1 MRKLSLKILQ
11 YLLKV
16 FATFII
22 KKYRPDIIGITGS
35 IGKTSAKEA
44 IFAVLKSKFNVRKN
58 LKNYNNEIGV
68 PLSIIGCESGNANPI
83 KWLGVFWQALKHL
96 IFIDKNYPQI
106 LILEMGADKKGDINY
121 LVKFAKPK
129 ISVVT
134 AIAPV
139 HLEFFGN
146 LKGVIEEKK
155 GIVTCLLKDDWLVI
169 NYDDEQVKNF
179 INYSKARNLSFG
191 FNQQADLVA
200 LEPKISQAGNQWGTN
215 FKLSYK
221 GNIIPIFLPE
231 VLGQPQIY
239 SVLAG
244 AAAGVIYE
252 LNLLE
257 ISAALKN
264 YEPAKGRLH
273 LIAGIKKTFLIDDT
287 YNSSPKAAAAAVEIL
302 SEFPINSNGQRW
314 AVLGDML
321 ELGNYTEEGH
331 QLVGRKVAELKNIDF
346 LVTVGERAKDIKKGA
361 REAGLSDDKIFS
373 FNNVNEVGKF
383 LQEEI
388 REGDLI
394 LIKGSQGMR
403 MEKITKEIMAEPAK
417 AKDLLCRQD
426 ESWINK

>member
-1 MRKLSLKILQ
+1 MAIL
-11 YLLKV
+11 
-16 FATFII
+16 II

-35 IGKTSAKEA
+35 IGKTNAKEA
-44 IFAVLKSKFNVRKN
+44 IDAVLTNKFNVRKN

-68 PLSIIGCESGNANPI
+68 PLSIIGCESGNANLI
-83 KWLGVFWQALKHL
+83 KWLKVFWQALKLL
-96 IFIDKNYPQI
+96 ILIDKNYPQI
-106 LILEMGADKKGDINY
+106 LILEMGADKKGDIDY
-121 LVKFAKPK
+121 LVKFARPK
-129 ISVVT
+129 VSVVT

-146 LKGVIEEKK
+146 LNGIIEEKK
-155 GIVTCLLKDDWLVI
+155 KIATCLKKDDWLVI

-179 INYSKARNLSFG
+179 INYSKARNISFG

-200 LEPKISQAGNQWGTN
+200 LEPKISQIENQWGIN

-221 GNIIPIFLPE
+221 GNIIPIFLAE

-244 AAAGVIYE
+244 AAVGVIYE

-257 ISAALKN
+257 ISQAIKN
-264 YEPAKGRLH
+264 YQPAKSRLH
-273 LIAGIKKTFLIDDT
+273 LIKGIKNTLIIDDT
-287 YNSSPKAAAAAVEIL
+287 YNSSPKACLTAVEIL
-302 SEFPINSNGQRW
+302 SEFPLNSPGQRW

-321 ELGNYTEEGH
+321 ELGNYTEVGH
-331 QLVGRKVAELKNIDF
+331 QLVGQRIAELKNIDF

-403 MEKITKEIMAEPAK
+403 MEKIVKEIMAEPEK
-417 AKDLLCRQD
+417 VKELLCRQD
-426 ESWINK
+426 ESWENK